1 MTNNAR
7 IFQDYLQSQNINLN
21 FMDSDNGD
29 TLIDIRESLDGGIKA
44 RIGVIF
50 DNDDKMISVL
60 ALDFIGGINPS
71 KRNYLIDL
79 VNEINNKYTYFKF
92 VVKQDNI
99 EIQSFLLLNDNFDPS
114 VLMQVIFGMMDCIKS
129 EYSNIMRIMWS

>member
-7 IFQDYLQSQNINLN
+7 IFQDYLHSQNINLN
-21 FMDSDNGD
+21 FIDGDNGD
-29 TLIDIRESLDGGIKA
+29 TLIDMRESLDGGINA

-50 DNDDKMISVL
+50 SNDDKMISVYG
-60 ALDFIGGINPS
+60 LDFIGGINPS

-92 VVKQDNI
+92 IVNQDSI
-99 EIQSFLLLNDNFDPS
+99 EIQSFLLLHDNFAPT
-114 VLMQVIFGMMDCIKS
+114 VLMYIIFGMMDCIKD
-129 EYSNIMRIMWS
+129 EYSNIMRVMWS